1 MACARWLVKSARP
14 LTLPEIDK
22 PFGVFIRALTR
33 GAWVPPNR
41 RNIMDCILQLS
52 ASGQLQF
59 RNWYE
64 AMVASQVK
72 HSMAGD
78 IWSHGGCSLMD
89 ICFYGISRPTWKIEE
104 WLVAATP
111 FGSTRHTGEAI
122 DSMTVAALQK

>member
-1 MACARWLVKSARP
+1 
-14 LTLPEIDK
+14 
-22 PFGVFIRALTR
+22 
-33 GAWVPPNR
+33 
-41 RNIMDCILQLS
+41 
-52 ASGQLQF
+52 
-59 RNWYE
+59 
-64 AMVASQVK
+64 MVASQVK

-78 IWSHGGCSLMD
+78 IWSHGGCSLMG